1 MTTTR
6 EASAWQGGF
15 LGGGSCADCIPEGPG
30 GSSPEMTSGLPRTCG
45 STCSRLRQ
53 CLTLPTYSG
62 GMTGESVIFTS
73 IRVEN
78 FRSIADSG
86 TLPLGPITLIIGRN
100 NTGKSSLL
108 RAMYLLQEGS
118 DFRDSDIRVGEESS
132 QILLSYQ
139 GNLSLPVLRNAQVA
153 GGLAEK
159 HIQITLANGEAQ
171 RHAVQ
176 DNSGY
181 IIALAPGKAPGNLI
195 YPVFAGRV
203 QRISEGQID
212 RESMLAVWPHDGN
225 IVARVAALA
234 TAQFAE
240 AVQFRQLCRDVLGFE
255 INVIPGNH
263 GQHLG
268 MQVDRF
274 NSINIESMGTGVAA
288 VLNLI
293 VSLCGA
299 RGKLFLIEELENDL
313 HPYALKALLDAILTA
328 SEFNQFIIST
338 HSSIVLTKLG
348 SLETSV
354 VLHTSTDEKI
364 PPSTSYEIV
373 STPNRRVEVLQEL
386 GYEISDLHLSDGWMI
401 FEESSAERLVRQY
414 LIPWFASGLRGIR
427 TVAAGGTSRV
437 EPIFTDFVEM
447 LLFAHLE
454 PLYKGRAW
462 VVVDGDDSGTQVI
475 SQLRQ
480 KFRGWPS
487 SRFNSWESG
496 KFEDYYPEAFQGKV
510 QDVFAIESKAAL
522 RRAKKE
528 LLDEVLDWIQA
539 DEDTARTEFE
549 KSAAEVIEYLRSV
562 ETELA
567 ALGRPKGD
575 QAGE

>member
-1 MTTTR
+1 M
-6 EASAWQGGF
+6 
-15 LGGGSCADCIPEGPG
+15 
-30 GSSPEMTSGLPRTCG
+30 
-45 STCSRLRQ
+45 
-53 CLTLPTYSG
+53 
-62 GMTGESVIFTS
+62 IFSS
-73 IRVEN
+73 IRVSN
-78 FRSIADSG
+78 FRSITESG

-118 DFRDSDIRVGEESS
+118 HFRESDVRVGEESS
-132 QILLSYQ
+132 HILLSYQ
-139 GNLSLPVLRNAQVA
+139 GDLPLPVLRNAQSPR
-153 GGLAEK
+153 GLAEK
-159 HIQITLANGEAQ
+159 HIQVTLTNGDSE

-176 DNSGY
+176 DDGGY
-181 IIALAPGKAPGNLI
+181 IIGLAPGKAPDNLI
-195 YPVFAGRV
+195 YPIFAGRV
-203 QRISEGQID
+203 QRTSEGQVD

-225 IVARVAALA
+225 IVARVASLA
-234 TAQFAE
+234 TAQFPE

-255 INVIPGNH
+255 LSVIPGDH

-274 NSINIESMGTGVAA
+274 NSINIDSMGTGVAA

-299 RGKLFLIEELENDL
+299 KGKLFLIEELENDL
-313 HPYALKALLDAILTA
+313 HPYALKALLDAILKA
-328 SEFNQFIIST
+328 SEFNQFLIST
-338 HSSIVLTKLG
+338 HSNIVLTKLG
-348 SLETSV
+348 SLDSTV
-354 VLHTSTDEKI
+354 VLHASTDEQI

-373 STPNRRVEVLQEL
+373 STPIRRVEVLQEL

-454 PLYKGRAW
+454 PMYKDRAW
-462 VVVDGDDSGTQVI
+462 VVVDGDESGAQVI
-475 SQLRQ
+475 SQLKK
-480 KFRGWPS
+480 KFPGWPS
-487 SRFNSWESG
+487 SRFNCWESE
-496 KFEDYYPEAFQGKV
+496 KFEDYYPGVFQDRV
-510 QDVFAIESKAAL
+510 REIFAIEGKADQ

-528 LLDEVLDWIQA
+528 LLDAVLDWIQA
-539 DEDTARTEFE
+539 DEAIARTEFE
-549 KSAAEVIEYLRSV
+549 KSAGEVIAYLRSV
-562 ETELA
+562 EVDLV
-567 ALGRPKGD
+567 ALGRPKD
-575 QAGE
+575 NQVGE

>member
-1 MTTTR
+1 M
-6 EASAWQGGF
+6 
-15 LGGGSCADCIPEGPG
+15 
-30 GSSPEMTSGLPRTCG
+30 
-45 STCSRLRQ
+45 
-53 CLTLPTYSG
+53 
-62 GMTGESVIFTS
+62 IFTS
-73 IRVEN
+73 IEVSN
-78 FRSIADSG
+78 FRSIAESG

-108 RAMYLLQEGS
+108 HAIYLLQEGS
-118 DFRDSDIRVGEESS
+118 QFRESDIRVGEESS
-132 QILLSYQ
+132 RILLSYQ
-139 GNLSLPVLRNAQVA
+139 GDIPLPVLRNTQSP
-153 GGLAEK
+153 GGVAEK
-159 HIQITLANGEAQ
+159 HIQLTLTNSGSQLNAAQ
-171 RHAVQ
+171 
-176 DNSGY
+176 DGGGY
-181 IIALAPGKAPGNLI
+181 IIGLAPGKVPDNVI

-203 QRISEGQID
+203 QRASAGQVD
-212 RESMLAVWPHDGN
+212 RQSMLAVWPHDGN
-225 IVARVAALA
+225 IVARVASLA

-255 INVIPGNH
+255 ISVIPGDH

-274 NSINIESMGTGVAA
+274 SSINIDSMGTGVAA

-313 HPYALKALLDAILTA
+313 HPYALKALLDAILAA

-338 HSSIVLTKLG
+338 HSSIVLAKLG

-354 VLHTSTDEKI
+354 VLHTSTDEQI
-364 PPSTSYEIV
+364 PPSTSYEVV
-373 STPNRRVEVLQEL
+373 STPSRRVDVLQEL

-454 PLYKGRAW
+454 PMYKGRAW
-462 VVVDGDDSGTQVI
+462 VVVDGDDSGVEVI
-475 SQLRQ
+475 SKLSQ
-480 KFRGWPS
+480 KFQDWPS
-487 SRFNSWESG
+487 SRFNSWESER
-496 KFEDYYPEAFQGKV
+496 FEDYYPEVFQDKV
-510 QDVFAIESKAAL
+510 QEVFSIEGKADL

-528 LLDEVLDWIQA
+528 LLDEVLDWIEA
-539 DEDTARTEFE
+539 DEVVARAEFE
-549 KSAAEVIEYLRSV
+549 KSAGEVIAYLCSV

-567 ALGRPKGD
+567 KLGRPKGNRT
-575 QAGE
+575 GN

>member
-1 MTTTR
+1 
-6 EASAWQGGF
+6 
-15 LGGGSCADCIPEGPG
+15 
-30 GSSPEMTSGLPRTCG
+30 
-45 STCSRLRQ
+45 
-53 CLTLPTYSG
+53 
-62 GMTGESVIFTS
+62 MTGESVIFTS